1 MHSVENFIEH
11 EPKFTSHSPVT
22 IHYSLK
28 TKKAYNGITI
38 KHGLTNYEGLKTDLT
53 LVNYDEGVF
62 YFKKKPLKT
71 CTNNDN
77 DSKIHLLLEFYVK
90 MVKSCLSHSKGQCI
104 YLIFFIFLKHIMS
117 L

>member
-1 MHSVENFIEH
+1 MNFMVNSGAYSCIDLAPTINVHYVENFIVH

-22 IHYSLK
+22 IQYLLK

-38 KHGLTNYEGLKTDLT
+38 KHGLTNYKGLKTDLT

-62 YFKKKPLKT
+62 YLKKTLMT

-77 DSKIHLLLEFYVK
+77 DSKQNPSPRSIL
-90 MVKSCLSHSKGQCI
+90 CQDG
-104 YLIFFIFLKHIMS
+104 
-117 L
+117 